1 MACRRRQRRNG
12 HHDVRR
18 RLSGRPQ
25 SRHPHH
31 GLATL
36 GLPWLLGAYEYG
48 GTLDQLMHGWLGDIR
63 IVERALAVS
72 DFMNA

>member
-1 MACRRRQRRNG
+1 MPVGVPTRT
-12 HHDVRR
+12 
-18 RLSGRPQ
+18 
-25 SRHPHH
+25 
-31 GLATL
+31 ATV

-63 IVERALAVS
+63 IVERALPVR